1 MKRIVFSVVF
11 TAVMAGIGA
20 VGGVL
25 HPFTELIFNDDLTQS
40 RRSDHID
47 TMMVDNAEL
56 ARRRAWVG
64 AGYVGVMALLVLG
77 MGAYRRRREE

>member
-25 HPFTELIFNDDLTQS
+25 YPYTELIFNDDLTQS